1 MPMTKAAGSFA
12 RFREL
17 APDQEAVFG
26 DELRKGGFA
35 AVRVFLEDFRTFLRQ
50 YDEPQQEEAERLIR
64 RGRDVLP
71 EPGRISPSW
80 ARIWEEFASIAA
92 YKRDVFRR
100 IPPDNREGEWQVLLD
115 NPYTNGQIVVYPALA
130 FLEAAYMYAY
140 FRTGL
145 EPNEVIRMQRI
156 HTVLHETG
164 RSPARGDGERRD
176 G

>member
-17 APDQEAVFG
+17 APDREAAFG
-26 DELRKGGFA
+26 DELRAGGFA
-35 AVRVFLEDFRTFLRQ
+35 AVRVFLEDFRSFLRQ
-50 YDEPQQEEAERLIR
+50 YDEPQQEEAERLLMR
-64 RGRDVLP
+64 VRAVLP

-80 ARIWEEFASIAA
+80 ARIWDEFASIVAF
-92 YKRDVFRR
+92 KRDVFRR
-100 IPPDNREGEWQVLLD
+100 ILPDSRDGEWQVLID
-115 NPYTNGQIVVYPALA
+115 NPYTNGQIAVYPALT

-140 FRTGL
+140 FRTDL

-156 HTVLHETG
+156 STVLYDTG
-164 RSPARGDGERRD
+164 RSPAPSGEERRN

>member
-1 MPMTKAAGSFA
+1 MQMTKADGSFA

-17 APDQEAVFG
+17 APDREAAFG
-26 DELRKGGFA
+26 DELRAGGFT
-35 AVRVFLEDFRTFLRQ
+35 AVRVFLEDFRTYLRQ
-50 YDEPQQEEAERLIR
+50 YDEPQQEEAERLIG
-64 RGRDVLP
+64 RGRAALP

-92 YKRDVFRR
+92 YKRDVFLR
-100 IPPDNREGEWQVLLD
+100 IPPDAREGEWQVLLD
-115 NPYTNGQIVVYPALA
+115 NPYTNGQIVVYPALT

-140 FRTGL
+140 FRTDL

-156 HTVLHETG
+156 HTVLHDAG
-164 RSPARGDGERRD
+164 RSPAPSGGERKD

>member
-1 MPMTKAAGSFA
+1 MPMTKAVGSFA

-17 APDQEAVFG
+17 APDREAAFG
-26 DELRKGGFA
+26 EELAAGGFA
-35 AVRVFLEDFRTFLRQ
+35 AVRVFLEEFRTYLRQ
-50 YDEPQQEEAERLIR
+50 YDEPQQEEAERLIG
-64 RGRDVLP
+64 RGRAALP

-92 YKRDVFRR
+92 FKRDVFHR
-100 IPPDNREGEWQVLLD
+100 IPPDEREDEWQVLLD
-115 NPYTNGQIVVYPALA
+115 NPFTSGQIAVYPALT

-140 FRTGL
+140 FRTDL

-156 HTVLHETG
+156 HTVLLDTG
-164 RSPARGDGERRD
+164 RSPGPSGGERRD